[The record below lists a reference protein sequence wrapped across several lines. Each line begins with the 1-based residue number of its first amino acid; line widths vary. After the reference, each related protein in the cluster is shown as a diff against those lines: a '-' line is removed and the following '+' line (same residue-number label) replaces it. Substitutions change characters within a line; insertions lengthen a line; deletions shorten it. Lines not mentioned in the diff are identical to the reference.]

1 METRLNLLCDAG
13 VIDKD
18 ICKGMMQVV
27 NVLETECHLPARS
40 EQGTMAMTHMA
51 SALMRSRRG
60 EEIEPLDDELLAEL
74 AQSSHWQAVVQ
85 LHQVLL
91 KEFALEVNRVKKA
104 ICWPTFMDYGW
115 LLTKRFEAPDKST
128 SYNLNIQKN
137 EYLIQGTETRQQD
150 VCRSIETPESGA
162 DFRRTKFCGSRARSP
177 RTVG

>member
-27 NVLETECHLPARS
+27 NVLETECHLPVRS

-74 AQSSHWQAVVQ
+74 ASHWQAVVQ

-91 KEFALEVNRVKKA
+91 KEFALEVNPCEEGYLLA
-104 ICWPTFMDYGW
+104 NLYGLW
-115 LLTKRFEAPDKST
+115 MAA
-128 SYNLNIQKN
+128 N
-137 EYLIQGTETRQQD
+137 EE
-150 VCRSIETPESGA
+150 V
-162 DFRRTKFCGSRARSP
+162 
-177 RTVG
+177 

>member
-1 METRLNLLCDAG
+1 METRLNLLCEAG

-27 NVLETECHLPARS
+27 NVLETECHLPVRS

-60 EEIEPLDDELLAEL
+60 EEIEPLDNELLAEL
-74 AQSSHWQAVVQ
+74 AQSSHWQTVVAIASGVVEGIPHWK
-85 LHQVLL
+85 LT
-91 KEFALEVNRVKKA
+91 RVKKA

-128 SYNLNIQKN
+128 SHNLNIQK
-137 EYLIQGTETRQQD
+137 
-150 VCRSIETPESGA
+150 
-162 DFRRTKFCGSRARSP
+162 
-177 RTVG
+177 

>member
-60 EEIEPLDDELLAEL
+60 EEIEPLMT
-74 AQSSHWQAVVQ
+74 
-85 LHQVLL
+85 
-91 KEFALEVNRVKKA
+91 N
-104 ICWPTFMDYGW
+104 CWRNWRNPATGKPLCNCIRY
-115 LLTKRFEAPDKST
+115 
-128 SYNLNIQKN
+128 
-137 EYLIQGTETRQQD
+137 
-150 VCRSIETPESGA
+150 C
-162 DFRRTKFCGSRARSP
+162 
-177 RTVG
+177 

>member
-1 METRLNLLCDAG
+1 METRLNLLCEAG

-27 NVLETECHLPARS
+27 NVLETECHLPVRS

-60 EEIEPLDDELLAEL
+60 EEIEPLDNELLAEL

-91 KEFALEVNRVKKA
+91 KEFALEVNP
-104 ICWPTFMDYGW
+104 CEEGY
-115 LLTKRFEAPDKST
+115 LLAMRIPL
-128 SYNLNIQKN
+128 Y
-137 EYLIQGTETRQQD
+137 
-150 VCRSIETPESGA
+150 SIT
-162 DFRRTKFCGSRARSP
+162 DWHRSP
-177 RTVG
+177 ISDSHPFDQPGT